1 MIGLFILFRFI
12 NIKYEISILFDT
24 INMIVLKHFFF
35 FFGNVIYIYILYY
48 IIYIFL

>member
-1 MIGLFILFRFI
+1 MISLFILFQFI

-35 FFGNVIYIYILYY
+35 FEMLYIFIFY
-48 IIYIFL
+48 II